1 MTVTLD
7 DDLHRA
13 LRLKSD
19 ETRESLSDLVSEAV
33 RVLLAED
40 LEDISD
46 WHGRSDRHEGCSLI
60 ARHIAENVTDA
71 AQRARLEGAL
81 KTISTPTGTA
91 YEEFLKQ
98 LEADGTI

>member
-1 MTVTLD
+1 MIKTTVHLD

-13 LRLKSD
+13 LRLKSAD
-19 ETRESLSDLVSEAV
+19 TRESMSDLVNEAL

-40 LEDISD
+40 REDLSD
-46 WHGRSDRHEGCSLI
+46 WRER
-60 ARHIAENVTDA
+60 
-71 AQRARLEGAL
+71 RLERPVG
-81 KTISTPTGTA
+81 

>member
-1 MTVTLD
+1 MSKATVYLD

-13 LRLKSD
+13 LRLKSA
-19 ETRESLSDLVSEAV
+19 ETRESMSELVNEAL

-40 LEDISD
+40 LEDLSH
-46 WHGRSDRHEGCSLI
+46 WHERRSEHPVG
-60 ARHIAENVTDA
+60 
-71 AQRARLEGAL
+71 
-81 KTISTPTGTA
+81 